1 MVVAEVGPQLP
12 GHPPPP
18 LHHYQLLLLL
28 MIQSLALYHKEPHT
42 GGGSVT
48 GPPTAWVV
56 VQKKWGKAVFL
67 LTKDLRQSD
76 SDLF

>member
-1 MVVAEVGPQLP
+1 MLLHQRMVVAEVGPQLP

-28 MIQSLALYHKEPHT
+28 TIQKEPHT

-56 VQKKWGKAVFL
+56 VQKKWGQGRVSANQGPQAK
-67 LTKDLRQSD
+67 
-76 SDLF
+76 